1 MTGTLYSLDGSEIMD
16 VSKTSIDVESEYV
29 PNQKY
34 EAWAFPV
41 EKDICLEINNC
52 EINPNI
58 QELFGIDH
66 ERFPASYEIEYI
78 KLVQAR
84 HHKKK
89 RINKKWLKRYG
100 YKQIRCKSNGWE
112 LQCSSEDGTFEF
124 VFVKEGSL

>member
-16 VSKTSIDVESEYV
+16 VSKTSIDVKSEYV

-34 EAWAFPV
+34 KAWAFPV
-41 EKDICLEINNC
+41 EKDICLEINNY

-58 QELFGIDH
+58 QELFGIDS
-66 ERFPASYEIEYI
+66 ERFPASYEIEYT

-100 YKQIRCKSNGWE
+100 YKQVRCKSNGWK

-124 VFVKEGSL
+124 VKEGRL